1 MKKKPRAIIL
11 KKCSKNHDLMLYCS
25 RNMAR
30 DRCNFFFELF
40 FALLPP
46 SLPHL
51 TARKVKKIFE
61 KEKISLHFCIK
72 NYDQM
77 MYGSWEV
84 IRDRRKDG
92 RKKWNIEVGVPP
104 EK

>member
-1 MKKKPRAIIL
+1 MIL
-11 KKCSKNHDLMLYCS
+11 CYTVPEIWRVTDVI
-25 RNMAR
+25 
-30 DRCNFFFELF
+30 FFFELF

-77 MYGSWEV
+77 MYGS
-84 IRDRRKDG
+84 
-92 RKKWNIEVGVPP
+92 
-104 EK
+104 